1 MNRDLA
7 YLFDIAQASRRALE
21 VVRAT
26 EDIPDLLK
34 FVERLLDENPP
45 PQSGDQR

>member
-1 MNRDLA
+1 MRDVLIHHCDQIQ
-7 YLFDIAQASRRALE
+7 YKK
-21 VVRAT
+21 VRETAT

-34 FVERLLDENPP
+34 FVERLLEENPP